1 MATNLNKSQ
10 INKIVKFC
18 RLASRLTNSIP
29 GEKVRN
35 KWPDPTWKTLDPW
48 DVYYGLKKDVVSG
61 GDILRGFEHP
71 HLYQAVKL
79 DDMIAFYNKFEQY
92 LK

>member
-1 MATNLNKSQ
+1 MNKGQ

-35 KWPDPTWKTLDPW
+35 KWPDRTWKTLNPW
-48 DVYYGLKKDVVSG
+48 NVYYGIETGVVSG
-61 GDILRGFEHP
+61 GTILRAVEHP
-71 HLYQAVKL
+71 HLFPAVEL
-79 DDMIAFYNKFEQY
+79 ADMIAFYNKFEQY